1 MEAKNLRA
9 RARANLQDQWGLSIG
24 VAVIAC
30 IFGAMMSGVDF
41 LPEFKVSIKDID
53 LENLFSHTWYF
64 NNGDRY
70 SISFGLPTILFLL
83 HMIVGGTMQLGYCA
97 FLLKQH
103 DGEAPEFG
111 DLFSKFDQFGQ
122 GFAQAFLRRLYVF
135 LWSLLFIIPGIVKS
149 FSYAM
154 TPFIMADNPNLTAS
168 EAINLSKKMMD
179 GHKLDLFWLDLT
191 FIGWDLL
198 CILTLNL
205 GHIALN
211 PYKNAAYAA
220 FYRQVKEL
228 NPSLADSF

>member
-9 RARANLQDQWGLSIG
+9 RARANLQGQWGLSIG
-24 VAVIAC
+24 VALVAGL
-30 IFGAMMSGVDF
+30 FGALLTSGGGSINIELDERTLQR
-41 LPEFKVSIKDID
+41 LPET
-53 LENLFSHTWYF
+53 LQLLFSAYLSVAGVLSLAGF
-64 NNGDRY
+64 
-70 SISFGLPTILFLL
+70 
-83 HMIVGGTMQLGYCA
+83 IVGGTVQLGYCS

-103 DGEAPEFG
+103 DGITPEFG

-122 GFAQAFLRRLYVF
+122 GFAQVFLRGLYAF

-179 GHKLDLFWLDLT
+179 GHKLDLFCLDLT
-191 FIGWDLL
+191 FIGWCLL
-198 CILTLNL
+198 CALTLNIGSL
-205 GHIALN
+205 FLN
-211 PYKNAAYAA
+211 PYINAAHAA